1 VGGIGLS
8 EGARMRIWLELGAPE
23 MIRLPLHYNHAVQ
36 GLIYRLLPH
45 EYRKTL
51 HDDGYVVDKRSLK
64 LFTFSRIFGR
74 KERIGAG
81 FIAFRPPIKIC
92 ISSPIESFLSE
103 LVDQLVKNP
112 RLQLL
117 GNEIQVTSIEVP
129 RSPVLGEE
137 VVFHTLSPITVYS
150 TLYTAEGKK
159 KTYYYSPY
167 EEEFSQL
174 ASINL
179 ARKYKAYKGEEIH
192 GDVSITPLGR
202 PKESIVLFKGTVIKA
217 WAGRFKIKGDKR
229 LIEIAYEAGIGS
241 KNSAGFGMVEV
252 VNGA

>member
-1 VGGIGLS
+1 MRLWIEFNASGI
-8 EGARMRIWLELGAPE
+8 
-23 MIRLPLHYNHAVQ
+23 IRLPVHYNHAVQ
-36 GLIYRLLPH
+36 GLIYRFLPH
-45 EYRKTL
+45 EYRKAL
-51 HDDGYVVDKRSLK
+51 HDDGYVVGKRRLK

-74 KERIGAG
+74 KEGAEAG
-81 FIAFRPPIKIC
+81 PVAFHPPIKVC
-92 ISSPIESFLSE
+92 ISSPIERFLSE
-103 LVDQLVKNP
+103 LINQLVKNSK
-112 RLQLL
+112 LQLL
-117 GNEIQVTSIEVP
+117 GNELQVTSIEIP
-129 RSPVLGEE
+129 RSPALGDEA
-137 VVFHTLSPITVYS
+137 VFYTLSPITVYS

-179 ARKYKAYKGEEIH
+179 ARKYKAYKGEEMH
-192 GDVSITPLGR
+192 GDVGITPLGR

-229 LIEIAYEAGIGS
+229 LIEMAYEAGIGS

-252 VNGA
+252 FNGA